1 MSQANYLSKSYT
13 FQPLRHVK
21 TPDFQDSLEIKQ
33 MFEKLKLNCEKLK
46 LNFEKQAKLRLTIT
60 SRVKIL
66 KRSTFSIDVLLL
78 CTPHHLVQ
86 AHIQIN

>member
-1 MSQANYLSKSYT
+1 MA
-13 FQPLRHVK
+13 
-21 TPDFQDSLEIKQ
+21 
-33 MFEKLKLNCEKLK
+33 FEK
-46 LNFEKQAKLRLTIT
+46 EKQAKLRLTIT

-78 CTPHHLVQ
+78 YTPHNHLVQ

>member
-1 MSQANYLSKSYT
+1 MGVPITFLKKKIKSD
-13 FQPLRHVK
+13 QHDERH
-21 TPDFQDSLEIKQ
+21 FFASSIFWSEL
-33 MFEKLKLNCEKLK
+33 
-46 LNFEKQAKLRLTIT
+46 KQAKLRLTIT

-86 AHIQIN
+86 AHIQINWTFAEMEI